1 EGVWKK
7 ALRGQ
12 LSSMLYVVIYGFVW
26 SGARFLLDR
35 PRVWELFLSNATLA
49 AQGLLFLLLA
59 LELFLVVRVLR
70 YRVKFR
76 GAVAERESFPVPRR
90 AAARLRVASS
100 LIFWAVL
107 AV

>member
-1 EGVWKK
+1 MWKK

-35 PRVWELFLSNATLA
+35 PRVWELFLSNAALA

-59 LELFLVVRVLR
+59 LELFLTVRVLR
-70 YRVKFR
+70 YQVKCGR
-76 GAVAERESFPVPRR
+76 AAAEGESFPVPRR
-90 AAARLRVASS
+90 RPPGSGGRPPGSS
-100 LIFWAVL
+100 G
-107 AV
+107 